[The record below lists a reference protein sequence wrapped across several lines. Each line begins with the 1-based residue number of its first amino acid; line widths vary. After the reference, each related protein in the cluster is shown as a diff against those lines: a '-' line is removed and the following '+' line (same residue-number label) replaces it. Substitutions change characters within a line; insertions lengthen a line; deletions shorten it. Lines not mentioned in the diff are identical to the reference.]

1 MSAEILDTLQNQ
13 QLQYNTCLSRRRT
26 DIDRAFGVL
35 KRRFRR
41 LLVGIDIVDINEI
54 NEIVMAACVVHNL
67 CMLYD
72 DEQDFLDD
80 DNDDQNGVNPVLLQP
95 VDNLV
100 IPNNEGYEGRLKQ
113 ITLTNNL

>member
-1 MSAEILDTLQNQ
+1 
-13 QLQYNTCLSRRRT
+13 
-26 DIDRAFGVL
+26 
-35 KRRFRR
+35 
-41 LLVGIDIVDINEI
+41 
-54 NEIVMAACVVHNL
+54 
-67 CMLYD
+67 MLYD
-72 DEQDFLDD
+72 DEQDFSDD